1 MKLQNLKL
9 PKLVHALIYA
19 AGVLLALCALTIG
32 LASTA
37 WFRNILQHRIEANL
51 EEITGGKVI
60 ITGMDV
66 HPLDFRVDARQVV
79 IHGLEKDADRPLFS
93 ARSVTASVNPQSL
106 LRFELLLRSLEWQQA
121 ALYVRTYPDGSNNIP
136 GARVAPGSGQGL
148 QDLLN
153 LGIERL
159 TLSHTSL
166 HWNDQR
172 VPFQMEGRNV
182 SLQLH
187 ISQDRHYQGAIASS
201 DAVIRWKN
209 RTLPRLSFATTFK
222 LFSDHVQ
229 VPGLS
234 WQIENLRGNL
244 SGALHWFPQV
254 AGNFEFRTNGGL
266 QELART
272 LKIAPLESGYL
283 YVDGNATYGSKGF
296 SSKGRIRTRDLR
308 LETPAVKPGSLNLTA
323 DYDFSSGRLRF
334 PNFTLTGLKARA
346 HGDATL
352 FLATRRPQVV
362 LHSQFEHLDLSALVR
377 AIPGIANEIGIL
389 HSQTLMNG
397 VLNATWRQPS
407 QLESQFDVQF
417 NPPEAQAQ
425 QGIPMTGHAKGSLEL
440 GHGVLLTLNDA
451 EISTPHSIVKA
462 QGAFGDTRSSMTL
475 KFVTSDFEEWRSV
488 AQVLIETQ
496 NPMPVTL
503 RSQAVFAGKISG
515 TFSNPEIEGQIST
528 GTFKYG
534 GWVWDSFQAGIMISP
549 QEARIQSGRLKL
561 GKSLLTLDADI
572 GLAGWKVEPSS
583 AVRLHATTQETPM
596 AGLRAVLN
604 IKPSMEGH
612 ITGQVQAEG
621 TVESLSG
628 RGRISIR
635 EGEFAGFPFDSLSAD
650 IQATKSNWTIRDFK
664 VVQGQGRASGSMQ
677 VNLVEHT
684 FSANVKGRDF
694 PLSQLQFLNPQ
705 RREPEGKPQVT
716 GRVGFDLKGGGAF
729 DKAQLHLGIEIT
741 ELAWKGKSLGN
752 IHGEADWQGKQVRL
766 QAEGSGGQT
775 GHLQLTG
782 DLGTGGDWP
791 LHLAG
796 QYTAFRMDPWIEEFS
811 GHSMAAEV
819 SATGTLSVDG
829 PVSDAGKLAGSSQIQ
844 HLDINFPSLKLSSEG
859 PVEVTYAD
867 GEVKLKQFRL
877 RGPSTNFEVGG
888 SIHFGHPP
896 TLDISAKG
904 QAAAPLLSLVA
915 SDVQATGEFDL
926 QVRMRGSLAE
936 PQMSGE
942 IQVKDLGLGYTDL
955 PFRLNAL
962 NGTIKLEGERAVI
975 SSLKGT
981 IGGGDV
987 NFAGFL
993 VLQDTPRYQIR
1004 ADLSQV
1010 RLRYPPDFTSVLD
1023 GRLTLTGTTAQGQIS
1038 GNITVRNIFAN
1049 ENLNLAD
1056 LLSGPSLFGGP
1067 SVSRPSGFASGIS
1080 LNVSLASARPVRI
1093 ESHDLRLVSDID
1105 LHLQGTLANPVAVG
1119 NIYLRS
1125 GDAVFRGNRYTLTRG
1140 DISMTNPF
1148 RTEPILDL
1156 QVHTQIEK
1164 YDLTLEVSG
1173 PTDQIRFSYRSDP
1186 PLPTADILSLLAFG
1200 YSRRLQEFA
1209 PEARNPFSSAS
1220 ASALLSSALS
1230 NQVTG
1235 RIQRLFG
1242 VSRIKYSP
1250 TSTELGTL
1258 GGPVLTVEQQLS
1270 PALTLTYETSTANS
1284 QYRVVEFEY
1293 TVNPRMSV
1301 RGFRDQNGIFGLE
1314 LKFRK
1319 RFK

>member
-1 MKLQNLKL
+1 MKLRNLKL
-9 PKLVHALIYA
+9 PKLIHTLIYA
-19 AGVLLALCALTIG
+19 AGVLLALCALIIG
-32 LASTA
+32 LASTP
-37 WFRNILQHRIEANL
+37 WFRSILQHRIEANL
-51 EEITGGKVI
+51 AGVIGGKVV

-66 HPLDFRVDARQVV
+66 HPLDLRVDAQRLV
-79 IHGLEKDADRPLFS
+79 IHGLENDADKPLFS
-93 ARSVTASVNPQSL
+93 ARNVTASVSPESL
-106 LRFELLLRSLEWQQA
+106 LRFELLLRSLQWQQA
-121 ALYVRTYPDGSNNIP
+121 ELDVRTYPDGSNNIP
-136 GARVAPGSGQGL
+136 GAKVTPRSGQGL

-159 TLSHTSL
+159 TLSNTSL
-166 HWNDQR
+166 LWNDQH
-172 VPFQMEGRNV
+172 VPFQMDGRNV

-187 ISQDRHYQGAIASS
+187 LSQDHHYQGTLASS
-201 DAVIRWKN
+201 DAAISWKN

-222 LFSDHVQ
+222 LYRDHVQ

-234 WQIENLRGNL
+234 WQIENLRGRL
-244 SGALHWFPQV
+244 SGNLHWMPQL
-254 AGNFEFRTNGGL
+254 AANFEFRTNGGL

-272 LKIAPLESGYL
+272 LKIGPIESGYL
-283 YVDGNATYGSKGF
+283 YVDGSGTYGANGF
-296 SSKGRIRTRDLR
+296 SSKGRVRARDLR
-308 LETPAVKPGSLNLTA
+308 LKTSEVTPGSMNLTA
-323 DYDFSSGRLRF
+323 DYEFSRDRLRF
-334 PNFTLTGLKARA
+334 PNFNLAALNARA
-346 HGDATL
+346 QGDATL
-352 FLATRRPQVV
+352 FLATRRPHVV
-362 LHSQFEHLDLSALVR
+362 LHSQFNHLDLSVLVH
-377 AIPGIANEIGIL
+377 AIPGIAHEVRIL
-389 HSQTLMNG
+389 HSRTLMSG
-397 VLNATWRQPS
+397 VLNANWRQPS
-407 QLESQFDVQF
+407 RLESQFDVQF
-417 NPPEAQAQ
+417 NPPEAQAPP
-425 QGIPMTGHAKGSLEL
+425 GIPMTGHAKGSLEL
-440 GHGVLLTLNDA
+440 GPGVLLTLTDA
-451 EISTPHSIVKA
+451 EISTPHSTGTA
-462 QGAFGDTRSSMTL
+462 QGAFGDARSSMAV

-488 AQVLIETQ
+488 AQVLIEPR
-496 NPMPVTL
+496 NLMPVTL
-503 RSQAVFAGKISG
+503 HSQAVFAGNISG
-515 TFSNPEIEGQIST
+515 TFSNPEIEGQVST

-549 QEARIQSGRLKL
+549 REARVQSGRLKL
-561 GKSLLTLDADI
+561 GKSLLTLNADI
-572 GLAGWKVEPSS
+572 GLTDWKLEPSS
-583 AVRLHATTQETPM
+583 TVRLHATTQETPM

-628 RGRISIR
+628 RGQISIR
-635 EGEFAGFPFDSLSAD
+635 EGEFAGVPFDSLSAD
-650 IQATKSNWTIRDFK
+650 VQATKSNWTIRDFK
-664 VVQGQGRASGSMQ
+664 LVEGRGQASGSMQ
-677 VNLVEHT
+677 VNPVERT
-684 FSANVKGRDF
+684 FSANVQGRDF
-694 PLSQLQFLNPQ
+694 PLSHIHFLNRQ
-705 RREPEGKPQVT
+705 EPEPKNKPQVS
-716 GRVGFDLKGGGAF
+716 GLVGFDLKGGGAF
-729 DKAQLHLGIEIT
+729 DNAQLHLRIDIT

-752 IHGEADWQGKQVRL
+752 IHGEADWQGKQVKF
-766 QAEGSGGQT
+766 QAEGSGGQS

-782 DLGTGGDWP
+782 DLGTGGNWP
-791 LHLAG
+791 LHLNG
-796 QYTAFRMDPWIEEFS
+796 QYTGFRMDPWIEEFS

-819 SATGTLSVDG
+819 SATGTFSVDG
-829 PVSDAGKLAGSSQIQ
+829 PVTDKGKLAGSSEIQ
-844 HLDINFPSLKLSSEG
+844 HLAINFPSLKLSSEG
-859 PVEVTYAD
+859 PVGVTYAD

-877 RGPSTNFEVGG
+877 RGPSTNFEIGG
-888 SIHFGHPP
+888 SIHFGQPP

-915 SDVQATGEFDL
+915 SGVQATGEFNL
-926 QVRMRGSLAE
+926 QARMRGSLAE

-942 IQVKDLGLGYTDL
+942 IQVKDVGLGYPDL

-962 NGTIKLEGERAVI
+962 NGTIKLEGEQAVV

-1004 ADLSQV
+1004 VDLSQV
-1010 RLRYPPDFTSVLD
+1010 RLRYPTDFTSVLG
-1023 GRLTLTGTTAQGQIS
+1023 GRLTLAGTTAQGQIS
-1038 GNITVRNIFAN
+1038 GNIDVRNIFAN

-1067 SVSRPSGFASGIS
+1067 SVSRPSGFASTIS
-1080 LNVSLASARPVRI
+1080 LNVGLASARPVRI
-1093 ESHDLRLVSDID
+1093 ETHDLRLVSDID

-1125 GDAVFRGNRYTLTRG
+1125 GDAIFRGNRYTLTRG

-1148 RTEPILDL
+1148 RTEPVLDL

-1209 PEARNPFSSAS
+1209 PEAKNPFSSAS

-1230 NQVTG
+1230 SQVTG

-1242 VSRIKYSP
+1242 VSRIKFSP
-1250 TSTELGTL
+1250 SSTELGTL

-1293 TVNPRMSV
+1293 TVNPRMAV